1 MTVTNDAIDL
11 KALLYALTQQR
22 EPLPEHIQSS
32 LQEAGQSLQQ
42 NQPEAAHRLRDRI
55 KSYPPLDT
63 AYRSALQ
70 EFDRKYASQQRT
82 KSLSATFSDSAGL
95 DWFFINDVI
104 PAADW
109 VATAK
114 HVLPKQQSKSRE
126 DELWEKVS
134 RIAVMTIG
142 GASLGAAIAQ
152 IPGGIIVGLLTVIFG
167 WWYVNKPSQ
176 QSF

>member
-22 EPLPEHIQSS
+22 EPLPEHFQNS
-32 LQEAGQSLQQ
+32 LQEAGQALRQ
-42 NQPEAAHRLRDRI
+42 NRPEAAHQLRDRL

-70 EFDRKYASQQRT
+70 EFDRQYASQQRT
-82 KSLSATFSDSAGL
+82 KSLGATFPNTAGL

-104 PAADW
+104 PATDW
-109 VATAK
+109 VTTAK
-114 HVLPKQQSKSRE
+114 HVLPKQQSKSR
-126 DELWEKVS
+126 DDQLWEKVS

-152 IPGGIIVGLLTVIFG
+152 IPGGIIVGLLTAIFG
-167 WWYVNKPSQ
+167 WWYVNKPSK